1 MQTDPLI
8 GQTFGDFVIE
18 ERLGAGGMATV
29 YRAKQTSVNRDVAL
43 KVINLKQT
51 GLQPDFQRRFAQ
63 EAEFIASLEHIH
75 ILPVYSY
82 GIQGDVAYLA
92 MRLLRGGS
100 LKDMLH
106 NGEAMPIDR
115 AVAIFRQVAKGLAY
129 AHSKG
134 IVHRDIKPANVLLD
148 ENGNAYLS
156 DFGLAK
162 STKGGDLTQADMIVG
177 TLTYMSPEQL
187 RGERLDQR
195 ADVYSMGIMLYEMLT
210 GKPPFSNELGEDLIG
225 VMYKHLEALP
235 PPLKLANPLIPYEVE
250 EVVLKA
256 LEKDRTARFF
266 DMGEMVKALDH
277 AIGISVS
284 SGFYPVAASTFRN
297 VGSSNSATI
306 SAPHPAPQS
315 LISHRVLLLAL
326 VVALLALGAGLTA
339 LLLNR
344 PQPIQPHTIRI
355 GESAEWTDLIPT
367 NEQINL
373 ARQRLGQDGFI
384 ALIMCNQ
391 TSEYHTTITREI
403 STRLRGYG
411 LATRVYDSRSDGY
424 EQRLRF
430 EEALT
435 AQAKGFIVCPLDIEQ
450 IQQPLRAIEEAKLPL
465 AAFTPFDQN
474 YGGVYTAQQGSN
486 YDMGYKVGRYAGQF
500 ISEQRNGQAR
510 VVMLVFPE
518 MQAIV
523 ERANGLREGL
533 LETAPQAEVVAE
545 VVGGTRE
552 LGRSSVARL
561 LADGLEFDAILSI
574 NDAGSLGAVEALEAA
589 NVPDDAVDIFSIDAE
604 ELALRYIRDGRY
616 MRGSL
621 EVGRAN
627 TGQAVSD
634 AIVRMLAGA
643 TLAEAIRVPLGEVID
658 INVLN
663 AP

>member
-1 MQTDPLI
+1 MQTDSLI
-8 GQTFGDFVIE
+8 GQTIGDFIVE
-18 ERLGAGGMATV
+18 EHLGAGGMATV

-43 KVINLKQT
+43 KVINLKQA

-82 GIQGDVAYLA
+82 GIEGDVAYLA

-100 LKDMLH
+100 LRELLR
-106 NGEAMPIDR
+106 NGEALPLER

-162 STKGGDLTQADMIVG
+162 STTSGDLTQADVIVG

-187 RGERLDQR
+187 KGERLDQR

-210 GKPPFSNELGEDLIG
+210 GKPPFSSELGEDLIG
-225 VMYKHLEALP
+225 VMYKHLEAP
-235 PPLKLANPLIPYEVE
+235 PPSLKAANPLIPYEVE
-250 EVVLKA
+250 DVVLKA

-277 AIGISVS
+277 AIGISAS
-284 SGFYPVAASTFRN
+284 SGFYPVAASAFRN
-297 VGSSNSATI
+297 AGSGSSTI
-306 SAPHPAPQS
+306 STPHAAPPPSIRPRA
-315 LISHRVLLLAL
+315 LWAVLA
-326 VVALLALGAGLTA
+326 VALLALGLGGAA
-339 LLLNR
+339 FLLNR
-344 PQPIQPHTIRI
+344 PQPIPPHQVMP
-355 GESAEWTDLIPT
+355 GETVAWDELLPSEA
-367 NEQINL
+367 QIAL
-373 ARQRLGQDGFI
+373 AQQRLGAEGFI
-384 ALIMCNQ
+384 AIIACNQ

-411 LATRVYDSRSDGY
+411 LTTTTYDSASDGY
-424 EQRLRF
+424 EQRLRI

-435 AQAKGFIVCPLDIEQ
+435 AQAEAFIICPLDVEQIRAPLQAIEQ
-450 IQQPLRAIEEAKLPL
+450 DKLPL
-465 AAFTPFDQN
+465 VGFTPFDQG
-474 YGGVYTAQQGSN
+474 YGGMYTAQEGSN
-486 YDMGYKVGRYAGQF
+486 YDMGEKVGRYAGQY
-500 ISEQRNGQAR
+500 ISEQRGGQAR
-510 VVMLVFPE
+510 VVILGFPD

-523 ERANGLREGL
+523 ERADGLRDGL
-533 LETAPQAEVVAE
+533 LALAPQAEVVAE

-552 LGRSSVARL
+552 FGREAVAKL
-561 LADGLEFDAILSI
+561 LEDGLAFDAILSI

-589 NVPDDAVDIFSIDAE
+589 DIPADAVDIFSMDAE
-604 ELALRYIRDGRY
+604 ELALRYIREGQY

-621 EVGRAN
+621 EVGRTYTA
-627 TGQAVSD
+627 QAVSD
-634 AIVRMLAGA
+634 ATVRMLAGD
-643 TLAEAIRVPLGEVID
+643 TLAEIIQVPLGEVID
-658 INVLN
+658 SASLLT
-663 AP
+663 P

>member
-8 GQTFGDFVIE
+8 GQIIGDFIVE
-18 ERLGAGGMATV
+18 EHLGAGGMATV

-43 KVINLKQT
+43 KVINLKQA

-82 GIQGDVAYLA
+82 GIEGDVAYLA
-92 MRLLRGGS
+92 MRLLLGGS
-100 LKDMLH
+100 LRELLR
-106 NGEAMPIDR
+106 NGEALPLER

-162 STKGGDLTQADMIVG
+162 STTSGDLTQADVIVG

-187 RGERLDQR
+187 KGERLDQR

-210 GKPPFSNELGEDLIG
+210 GKPPFSSELGEDLIG
-225 VMYKHLEALP
+225 VMYKHLEAP
-235 PPLKLANPLIPYEVE
+235 PPSLKAANPLIPYEVE
-250 EVVLKA
+250 DVVMKA

-277 AIGISVS
+277 AIGISAS
-284 SGFYPVAASTFRN
+284 SGFYPVAASAFRN
-297 VGSSNSATI
+297 AGSGSSTI
-306 SAPHPAPQS
+306 SAPHPAAPPS
-315 LISHRVLLLAL
+315 ISPRALWAVLA
-326 VVALLALGAGLTA
+326 VALLALGLGGAA
-339 LLLNR
+339 FLLNR
-344 PQPIQPHTIRI
+344 PQPIPPHSILV
-355 GESAEWTDLIPT
+355 GEAAEWTDLIPT
-367 NEQINL
+367 EGQIAL
-373 ARQRLGQDGFI
+373 AQQRLGAQGFI

-411 LATRVYDSRSDGY
+411 LAARVYDSRSDGY
-424 EQRLRF
+424 EQRLRM

-435 AQAKGFIVCPLDIEQ
+435 AQAKGFIVCPMDIEQ
-450 IQQPLRAIEEAKLPL
+450 IRPPLQAIDEANLPL
-465 AAFTPFDQN
+465 AAFTTFDQG
-474 YGGVYTAQQGSN
+474 YGGIYTAQQGSN
-486 YDMGYKVGRYAGQF
+486 YDMGAKVGRYAGQY
-500 ISEQRNGQAR
+500 ISEQRGGQAR
-510 VVMLVFPE
+510 VVILGFPE

-533 LETAPQAEVVAE
+533 LETAPEAQVVAE
-545 VVGGTRE
+545 VVGGTRDF
-552 LGRSSVARL
+552 GRDSVARL

-589 NVPDDAVDIFSIDAE
+589 DIPADAVDIFSMDAE
-604 ELALRYIRDGRY
+604 ELALRYIREGRY
-616 MRGSL
+616 LRGSL
-621 EVGRAN
+621 EVGRTN
-627 TGQAVSD
+627 TAQAVSD
-634 AIVRMLAGA
+634 AMVRMLAGE
-643 TLAEAIRVPLGEVID
+643 TLAEIIRVPLGEVID
-658 INVLN
+658 MSILDR
-663 AP
+663 P